1 MEYVTCQKSISSVK
15 AQSSNKIQMTEIFLG
30 GLLSLKEF
38 QMMDEIEQAREGWRK
53 KAREVARNVVAPR
66 AAEIDAK
73 GEFPWDIVKVF
84 AQEGFL
90 SLLVPEEYGGKDVD
104 ITSFCIVVDEIA
116 YSCVS
121 SALLIIAHTVGMM
134 PVVLAESR
142 ELKERVL
149 TRTTRDGTLFCFC
162 LTEPEAGSD
171 AASIRTKAFLK
182 GDHYLLNGRKCFI
195 TNGGVSDFYTVFA
208 TTQTDKRIE
217 GITGFLIEK
226 GTPGLSI
233 GKTEE
238 KMGIRGSNT
247 TEVVLEDA
255 KVPISQRI
263 GEEGVGWWLMMR
275 TLNRSRPAIGALAL
289 GVAQGALDYLIQFSR
304 ERGWAEGKNDILG
317 VQFIL
322 ADMAIE
328 IEAARALV
336 YEAAGMIDEKVKGT
350 PVQMYS
356 AMSKYFASDVAM
368 NVTTNAVQMMGWHGL
383 VQSHPVER
391 MMRDAK
397 VIQIFEGTNQIQR
410 MVVAHTLL
418 KSK

>member
-1 MEYVTCQKSISSVK
+1 MGDVDQE
-15 AQSSNKIQMTEIFLG
+15 
-30 GLLSLKEF
+30 
-38 QMMDEIEQAREGWRK
+38 RESWRQ
-53 KAREVARNVVAPR
+53 KAREVAKSFVAPR

-73 GEFPWDIVKVF
+73 GEFPWDIVEVF
-84 AQEGFL
+84 GQQGFL
-90 SLLVPEEYGGKDVD
+90 GLLVPKEYGGQEAD
-104 ITSFCIVVDEIA
+104 ITSFCFVVDEIA

-121 SALLIIAHTVGMM
+121 SALMIIAHTVGMM
-134 PVVLAESR
+134 PIVLAETR
-142 ELKERVL
+142 ELKESVL
-149 TRTTRDGTLFCFC
+149 TKVTKENALFCFC

-171 AASIRTKAFLK
+171 AASIRTKALLK

-195 TNGGVSDFYTVFA
+195 TNGEVSDFYTIFA
-208 TTQTDKRIE
+208 VTNPEEKIERIS
-217 GITGFLIEK
+217 GFVVEK

-233 GKTEE
+233 GKAEE
-238 KMGIRGSNT
+238 KMGIRGSST
-247 TEVVLEDA
+247 TEVVLENVR
-255 KVPISQRI
+255 VPLTQRI

-275 TLNRSRPAIGALAL
+275 TLNRSRPAIGALAV
-289 GVAQGALDYLIQFSR
+289 GAARGALDYVIQFSQ
-304 ERGWAEGKNDILG
+304 ERGWTDSKNDILG
-317 VQFIL
+317 IRFML

-336 YEAAGMIDEKVKGT
+336 YKAAGMMDEKVKGT

-368 NVTTNAVQMMGWHGL
+368 KVTTNAVQVMQWYGL
-383 VQSHPVER
+383 VQNHPVER